1 MINLITG
8 TKKPTARRG
17 DLSFSELYIDMGAG
31 ESVVDMKGMD
41 TCREHGGTFRYHCKD
56 HDTLCCELCQYTEMH
71 MKCDNLFDIN
81 DLVTTY
87 ENNDVKHILESIHVQ
102 ANGWSE
108 QGDAKVRS
116 IETKVETI
124 RKEIDNK
131 THLIKQLEERA
142 RAIKKAQTDLKDTI
156 KLNNDVQ
163 ASGTESQKYIA
174 RTMFARG
181 QITQWSILK
190 DLIETN
196 MDIPDID
203 HSDVRID
210 NEQGSDEL

>member
-1 MINLITG
+1 
-8 TKKPTARRG
+8 
-17 DLSFSELYIDMGAG
+17 MGAG
-31 ESVVDMKGMD
+31 ESAMDMKGMD
-41 TCREHGGTFRYHCKD
+41 TCTEHGRTFRHHCKD
-56 HDTLCCELCQYTEMH
+56 HDTLCCELCHIEMH
-71 MKCDNLFDIN
+71 KKCDDIFDIN
-81 DLVTTY
+81 DLVPTDKS
-87 ENNDVKHILESIHVQ
+87 NDVKHILESIHVQ

-116 IETKVETI
+116 IETKVVTI

-131 THLIKQLEERA
+131 KHLIKQLEERA
-142 RAIKKAQTDLKDTI
+142 RAIKTAQTDLKDTI

-163 ASGTESQKYIA
+163 ASGTEAQKYIA
-174 RTMFARG
+174 RTLFARG

-190 DLIETN
+190 DLIETT

-203 HSDVRID
+203 NSDVRID